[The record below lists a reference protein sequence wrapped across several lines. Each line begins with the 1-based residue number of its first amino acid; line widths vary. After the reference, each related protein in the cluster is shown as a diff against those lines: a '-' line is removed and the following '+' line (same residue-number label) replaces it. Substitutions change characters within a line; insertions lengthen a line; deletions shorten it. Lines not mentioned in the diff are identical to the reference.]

1 MSPNESD
8 IRLNYPLFPLAVV
21 MLPGAELPLYIFEDR
36 YKDLVR
42 RSLKKKAEFGII
54 YADGTSMR
62 GVGCGARVV
71 NVLRKY
77 PDARMEIIVRGT
89 ERFIVQS
96 TITHPSG
103 YLEASITPLL
113 DRKEPMDDETRTDVI
128 GMYNEIVRE
137 VFGGTLHELEL
148 DHPDERISFRI
159 AQKVGLSIHDRQ
171 KLLESSS
178 ERERLQFLQR
188 RLKDLLPHLGEAATI
203 QRLIKNDGYIPT

>member
-1 MSPNESD
+1 MSSGEPD

-36 YKDLVR
+36 YKDLVH
-42 RSLKKKAEFGII
+42 RSLKKKSEFGII

-77 PDARMEIIVRGT
+77 PDSRMEIVVQGT

-96 TITHPSG
+96 TVTHPSG
-103 YLEASITPLL
+103 YLEASITPFL
-113 DRKEPMDDETRTDVI
+113 DRKEPVDDETRTDVI

-137 VFGGTLHELEL
+137 VFGGSL
-148 DHPDERISFRI
+148 DEIKLNHSDHHISFRI
-159 AQKVGLSIHDRQ
+159 AQKVGLSHNDRQ

-188 RLKDLLPHLGEAATI
+188 RLKELLPHLGEAATI